1 MCSVFIG
8 RSSSRTVARLLL
20 CWLPWTLP
28 LAAQVSVSTYQYD
41 NTRVGSNLSE
51 RLLTPRNVTPEG
63 FGKLFQQSVDGS
75 VYAQPLYLPNVRIEG
90 KGRHNVVFV
99 ATEHDSVYAFDA
111 DDNHG
116 GNAEPLWHASFID
129 PDKGIVA
136 VPAQDYI
143 RCPAIVP
150 EIGITGTPVIDPAAG
165 TLYVEAMT
173 KESVGDAV
181 SYVHRLHALDVTTGK
196 ERPGS
201 PVKIEATVPGT
212 GDDADKVVFTPRN
225 QKLRTG
231 LLLLKGVVYTAW
243 TSQCERLEPF
253 HGWLLGYDARTLRQV
268 DVFNSSPNGT
278 ESSFWESGVAPAADS
293 KGDIFVVTGN
303 GTFNYGTGG
312 ADLGQSYIELSTRK
326 GLKVKDYFTPFN
338 VAHLNRHDTDLGSS
352 GAILLPDGVGNRS
365 HPHLITGAGKEGRIY
380 LLDRDHLGGHNAN
393 SDSQIVQS
401 VEGAIATF
409 FGKPT
414 YFNRSIYFCAEL
426 DHLKQFSIAGGKIEA
441 HPRSQTAA
449 TFDYPGCVP
458 TVSADGNSNGIV
470 WLLEST
476 GVLRAYDA
484 LDLNKELYDSN
495 QNPTRDA
502 LGTYVKFTVPIVAN
516 GKVYAGTDDSL
527 AVYGMLP
534 QNGHSAAETRQQ
546 K

>member
-1 MCSVFIG
+1 M
-8 RSSSRTVARLLL
+8 
-20 CWLPWTLP
+20 
-28 LAAQVSVSTYQYD
+28 
-41 NTRVGSNLSE
+41 GSNRSE
-51 RLLTPRNVTPEG
+51 SLLTPRNVTPKR
-63 FGKLFQQSVDGS
+63 FGKLFQQPVDGS
-75 VYAQPLYLPNVRIEG
+75 VYAQPLYLPKVRIAG

-111 DDNHG
+111 DDSHG
-116 GNAEPLWHASFID
+116 GNAGPLWRASFID
-129 PDKGIVA
+129 PAKGVVA
-136 VPAQDYI
+136 VPTQDYI

-173 KESVGDAV
+173 KESTSGAV

-201 PVKIEATVPGT
+201 PVKIEADVPGT
-212 GDDADKVVFTPRN
+212 GDHTDKVVFTPRN

-231 LLLLKGVVYTAW
+231 ILLLNGVVYTAW

-253 HGWLLGYDARTLRQV
+253 HGWLLGYDAKTLRQV
-268 DVFNSSPNGT
+268 SVFNSSPNGA
-278 ESSFWESGVAPAADS
+278 EASFWESGVAPAADS
-293 KGDIFVVTGN
+293 NGNIFVVSGN
-303 GTFNYGTGG
+303 GAFDYDAGG
-312 ADLGQSYIELSTRK
+312 ADLGQSYIMLSTRD
-326 GLKVKDYFTPFN
+326 GLKVKDYFTPYN
-338 VAHLNRHDTDLGSS
+338 VKHLNLHDTDIGSS

-365 HPHLITGAGKEGRIY
+365 HPHLIAGAGKEGRIY

-401 VEGAIATF
+401 VEGAMLTF

-414 YFNRSIYFCAEL
+414 YFNRSIYFCATL
-426 DHLKQFSIAGGKIEA
+426 DHLKQFSIAGGKLET
-441 HPRSQTAA
+441 HPRSQTTA

-484 LDLNKELYDSN
+484 SDLNKELYDSN
-495 QNPTRDA
+495 RNPTRDA
-502 LGTYVKFTVPIVAN
+502 LGAYVKFTVPIVTN
-516 GKVYAGTDDSL
+516 GKVYAGTDHSL
-527 AVYGMLP
+527 AVYGLLP
-534 QNGHSAAETRQQ
+534 QNDHSATETRQ
-546 K
+546 KK